1 MCRCRSLLHWQ
12 LNSLQFFYLWD
23 IKGRNR
29 HLYVQNNFL
38 CCRNKVCGDCIVPSA
53 CTQGNTLWCGFI
65 LNQVLYETQKKF
77 LAVQSFIFSRF
88 PLEKNIFT
96 AASQQLARFH
106 RTTLLFDNLMQISS
120 HHASC
125 ILICDNLEVFACVR
139 GTRLGSA
146 QHSSAWTVVQLR
158 FQASFISH
166 MGGGCCIFNLSN
178 KQPRFNCCLSV
189 LILWFIH
196 Y

>member
-77 LAVQSFIFSRF
+77 YQFSHLFLADFHWKKISLL
-88 PLEKNIFT
+88 PLHN
-96 AASQQLARFH
+96 
-106 RTTLLFDNLMQISS
+106 SS
-120 HHASC
+120 HDFIARPCCLTIWCRSL
-125 ILICDNLEVFACVR
+125 LIMRHVFSFVTIWKSLPAFCALVA
-139 GTRLGSA
+139 LGL
-146 QHSSAWTVVQLR
+146 VQLSTA
-158 FQASFISH
+158 QPE
-166 MGGGCCIFNLSN
+166 LSSSWGF
-178 KQPRFNCCLSV
+178 RLHS
-189 LILWFIH
+189 
-196 Y
+196 